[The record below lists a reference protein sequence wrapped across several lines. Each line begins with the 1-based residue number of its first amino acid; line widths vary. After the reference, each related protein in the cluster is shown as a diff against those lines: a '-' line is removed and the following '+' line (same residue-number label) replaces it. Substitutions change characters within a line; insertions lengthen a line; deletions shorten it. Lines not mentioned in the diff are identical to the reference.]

1 VTRYVEAD
9 YKRMRKGVKK
19 TVQKARRYGQ
29 QNSEM
34 DVAELEVQL
43 EAEGHTLRGL
53 EHLRTTECFERHVIN
68 KDCAIEAVMAA
79 QDRLDDEEDAQ
90 EARAQEEDVKEAQ
103 DVSSG
108 ELDQRIRTLYDQQG
122 GTGTARTTPGSSLGR
137 TNSSSARS
145 EQRSLHIAASYRA
158 QNRWAR
164 RTARDL
170 AAQDQDY
177 VERHV
182 RPTLE
187 RELRQVE
194 MERRMQ
200 ILAVLEGS
208 LDAAETD
215 AETDTE
221 ASYGGSRR
229 GSGGSQGD
237 ATNDNVVAPL
247 PPSSLS
253 AAVAAIPNGADSF
266 DSFPSTT
273 PSSPSRPTSTSPQH
287 RSRPRPHAPH
297 RQWLQHRDSL
307 QLSVERSIKR
317 HPHPRSLESSSSSS
331 TIDSG
336 SIQGSIAPR
345 QAS

>member
-1 VTRYVEAD
+1 MTRYVEAD

-79 QDRLDDEEDAQ
+79 QDRLDD
-90 EARAQEEDVKEAQ
+90 DVEEAQ

-122 GTGTARTTPGSSLGR
+122 GTGTARTTTGSSLDR
-137 TNSSSARS
+137 TNSSSART

-200 ILAVLEGS
+200 ILAVLERS

-247 PPSSLS
+247 LPSSLS

-317 HPHPRSLESSSSSS
+317 QPHPRSLESSSSSSS